1 MITGI
6 IVLIFSG
13 FKTFQNK
20 TQFLENENVVQKKE
34 ENVKKPELKPKQEV
48 KKPEIKQ
55 KQKAPKKSKEKVAEL
70 ILPDLNLKTKTVLN
84 LF

>member
-1 MITGI
+1 MKM
-6 IVLIFSG
+6 LY
-13 FKTFQNK
+13 
-20 TQFLENENVVQKKE
+20 KKK

-70 ILPDLNLKTKTVLN
+70 ILPDLNLKTKR
-84 LF
+84 F